1 MTSARA
7 LRMLSR
13 RTAVGVAV
21 VAPLAASACSASEM
35 LDPVKAPPPSTPPA
49 PTNPDQSV
57 IDATV
62 AEILGADE
70 GAPSA
75 FVQLHRVH
83 IEALAPT
90 KGVTAART
98 AGRWQERQLA
108 LVTTLTAAAGRAAD
122 PQLITLLASAA
133 AGQQQLLHG
142 RGLV

>member
-49 PTNPDQSV
+49 PANPDQSV

-62 AEILGADE
+62 AEILGADK
-70 GAPSA
+70 GAPSE

-90 KGVTAART
+90 KGVSAAP
-98 AGRWQERQLA
+98 AKGRWQERQVA

-142 RGLV
+142 RGLA

>member
-1 MTSARA
+1 
-7 LRMLSR
+7 MLSR
-13 RTAVGVAV
+13 RTALGVAV
-21 VAPLAASACSASEM
+21 VAPLAASACSASET

-49 PTNPDQSV
+49 PANPDQSV

-62 AEILGADE
+62 AEILGADK
-70 GAPSA
+70 GAPSE

-90 KGVTAART
+90 KGVTAETPAK
-98 AGRWQERQLA
+98 GRWQDRQLA

-133 AGQQQLLHG
+133 AAQQQLLHG
-142 RGLV
+142 RGLA